1 MKTIKLCQY
10 CRLLA
15 MLVLGTCASLWV
27 DVSAAVIAATDFDAK
42 VYPGDSIPWDLVSVK
57 QEGVSGNTLTSN
69 YTYSGDGKNY
79 RTGATGKID
88 KVYCV
93 TNNPSVLNPDYMEAD
108 DAMCVIQYAGHME
121 QLDPLF
127 TYNFGGLKVG
137 ENFTI
142 TFECYYLNP
151 PSTPNNYKDP
161 LGFVACITPNPVD
174 ENQPTSLFT
183 YKVSSGDAPQVEAR
197 TGATF
202 HLASASS
209 QKKVTVTISGKAT
222 ARDMALTLRIPS
234 YGAVEGYALGITSI
248 KVEGT
253 IDPIARSSQGKTV
266 CEGEQTVL
274 SLDRNYN
281 ASTYSWQRKEGGSWT
296 EIGDKK
302 SVRYEMTKDETFRCL
317 VDGTPTNELE
327 LKSIVCCVS
336 ADGKPTSRQTL
347 LWETF
352 GRFND
357 GHTYVDKDGNVSTT
371 PSTWTEYRQNV
382 SYTIPSHGFDNGV
395 DLCSPNCT
403 CNNPN
408 LGIVDDG
415 YYAIVTP
422 TPTGF
427 PCKPEHQYGGFVTWM
442 NGVDADH
449 TSEITG
455 ESRGGALAINVDAG
469 YKGVVFEAEFPHICE
484 GKDIF
489 YEVFFANAT
498 GGTENSPMLTV
509 KILDAVT
516 GELLDEVA
524 DIEAKQGGGWTPL
537 VNDPDIGTQKRFYL
551 AGSSERTIKM
561 QVLSTSGPDDNPDY
575 WKHGN
580 DVIIDDIKFMVCS
593 PPSLEAYSDINTL
606 AKDSTICSE
615 TEFTIDAP
623 ITDLLE
629 NFFGHNEKFLFQY
642 SGDMGQTWTNIS
654 GLMDHNEFKINTG
667 DYTSDK
673 MQFRVV
679 VATPDVL
686 DAFLTEPNKAD
697 ITNACRNYSITEP
710 FTITCAGDLDL
721 GATVKTSACV
731 DAAVPLVAP
740 ALPSEVVAWGW
751 ANEAGATVV
760 PLSDD
765 NDALSYEISHKSDE
779 KEIYYFIAQTADGCD
794 GKRKYEVDV
803 KPTVDFDYDK
813 VEDCGLTTFRIIDKT
828 PTDAAFVWTYNGD
841 DYPGDEFTYDETML
855 SPNEEPTTM
864 KYVELLGTATG
875 YCDNADNAYQFILK
889 PIPGEPAVTTPSL
902 SFVMEAGS
910 SASVKAAATAEPDH
924 TLEWVPTLAT
934 ASSAPVTGWSSD
946 EPFVSLDYDSTY
958 FFFVR
963 QVNEYGC
970 EGPAVNVNVQ
980 VSSAKRPYTRDTTVC
995 LNEVVDLNSL
1005 AQKTDNIYEL
1015 NWYDEL
1021 GNLLPEA
1028 PSVPTNV
1035 PGVSNFYVTQ
1045 KSTEIPYPESKVDTV
1060 TVEVVGVYTPD
1071 TTGNTYHYCSD
1082 DQALPLVAK
1091 LNKDESQS
1099 FYADKVIWSVDGGTE
1114 GESVPT

>member
-1 MKTIKLCQY
+1 
-10 CRLLA
+10 
-15 MLVLGTCASLWV
+15 LGTCASLWV

-79 RTGATGKID
+79 RTGRTGNID

-127 TYNFGGLKVG
+127 TYNFGGLKEG

-151 PSTPNNYKDP
+151 PSTPTNYRDP

-174 ENQPTSLFT
+174 ENQATSLFT

-281 ASTYSWQRKEGGSWT
+281 ASSYVWQRKVGNSWQDIGT
-296 EIGDKK
+296 SKSLIYEINN
-302 SVRYEMTKDETFRCL
+302 DETFQCL
-317 VDGTPTNELE
+317 VDGVASNKLE

-336 ADGKPTSRQTL
+336 EDGKPTSRQTL

-403 CNNPN
+403 CNNDK
-408 LGIVDDG
+408 LGVVDDG

-551 AGSSERTIKM
+551 AGSGERTIKM
-561 QVLSTSGPDDNPDY
+561 QVLSTSGPDNNPDY

-615 TEFTIDAP
+615 TDFTIDAP

-654 GLMDHNEFKINTG
+654 GLMDVNEFKINTG
-667 DYTSDK
+667 DYSSNK

-710 FTITCAGDLDL
+710 FTITRAGDLDL
-721 GATVKTSACV
+721 GAPVTTSACV
-731 DAAVPLVAP
+731 NATVPLNAP
-740 ALPSEVVAWGW
+740 SSIDFTEVVAWGW
-751 ANEAGATVV
+751 TDEAGSAVV
-760 PLSDD
+760 ALSDD
-765 NDALSYEISHKSDE
+765 QDNLSYEIAHKSDE
-779 KEIYYFIAQTADGCD
+779 KEVYYFIAQTADGCN

-803 KPTVDFDYDK
+803 KPTVDFTYDK
-813 VEDCGLTTFRIIDKT
+813 VEECGVTTIKITSKT
-828 PTDAAFVWTYNGD
+828 PSDAAFVWEYNGD
-841 DYPGDEFTYDETML
+841 SYPGDEFVFDETML
-855 SPNEEPTTM
+855 
-864 KYVELLGTATG
+864 ATG
-875 YCDNADNAYQFILK
+875 EDPTRNK
-889 PIPGEPAVTTPSL
+889 AV
-902 SFVMEAGS
+902 
-910 SASVKAAATAEPDH
+910 
-924 TLEWVPTLAT
+924 
-934 ASSAPVTGWSSD
+934 
-946 EPFVSLDYDSTY
+946 
-958 FFFVR
+958 
-963 QVNEYGC
+963 
-970 EGPAVNVNVQ
+970 
-980 VSSAKRPYTRDTTVC
+980 
-995 LNEVVDLNSL
+995 
-1005 AQKTDNIYEL
+1005 
-1015 NWYDEL
+1015 
-1021 GNLLPEA
+1021 LL
-1028 PSVPTNV
+1028 
-1035 PGVSNFYVTQ
+1035 
-1045 KSTEIPYPESKVDTV
+1045 
-1060 TVEVVGVYTPD
+1060 
-1071 TTGNTYHYCSD
+1071 
-1082 DQALPLVAK
+1082 
-1091 LNKDESQS
+1091 
-1099 FYADKVIWSVDGGTE
+1099 
-1114 GESVPT
+1114 